1 MEYFVMAES
10 CNTYNLIHNHSVLGE
25 MDYKGWFNSNYPSF
39 FINGSG
45 NFIIKKPSIWKSNFS
60 IYNGNQKILS
70 SLFQW
75 NGSVLLKLFNQSN
88 VEVFKLKR
96 KSVWKSNYVLLNEKG
111 NELLFIYCQYQW
123 KIWKTKYY
131 IQENTTFT
139 SNNKEIL
146 YLTLIHCIINLK
158 NRAAAVA

>member
-25 MDYKGWFNSNYPSF
+25 MNYKGWFNGNKPTF
-39 FINGSG
+39 FINDSV
-45 NFIIKKPSIWKSNFS
+45 NFILKKTSIWKFDFS
-60 IYNGNQKILS
+60 IFKKNQKILS
-70 SLFQW
+70 AIFQW
-75 NGSVLLKLFNQSN
+75 NGSVHLKLYDESKT
-88 VEVFKLKR
+88 EVFKLKR
-96 KSVWKSNYVLLNEKG
+96 KSIWKSNYSLLNEEGK
-111 NELLFIYCQYQW
+111 ELLFISCQYQW

-139 SNNKEIL
+139 NTNKEIL
-146 YLTLIHCIINLK
+146 FLTLIHCIINLK

>member
-1 MEYFVMAES
+1 MAES

>member
-96 KSVWKSNYVLLNEKG
+96 KSVWKSNYVLLNEKE